1 MMYLVTLVL
10 LCLVSGSAQLELLV
24 SGYNRNLTRTSVSLD
39 SGSVASVHTAAWRV
53 DLNMSWLQ
61 LQETVCTF
69 CYQIYAVHEARLLTC
84 VSAWYLPY
92 PNPVSVFKLFGLN
105 QLEMLEAGLQTLLNL
120 LVFAGLCLS

>member
-1 MMYLVTLVL
+1 MMYLVTLAL
-10 LCLVSGSAQLELLV
+10 LCLVRGSAQLELLV

-69 CYQIYAVHEARLLTC
+69 CYQIYAVHEARPC
-84 VSAWYLPY
+84 VLAWYFPRAQSL
-92 PNPVSVFKLFGLN
+92 SVEDFKLSYPWRVEVVDGLN
-105 QLEMLEAGLQTLLNL
+105 QLEKLEA
-120 LVFAGLCLS
+120 AKAA